1 LSQTSTES
9 TSAASSSSAAP
20 TTNKLNRTSYPEKK
34 VKLFEDLQNLAKSYN
49 VIALSKM
56 TKVRSAQL
64 MSIRK
69 KFRNEIKILTIKN
82 KVAQRS
88 FEKIFN
94 DVQGLEFLN
103 NELEGQCALMFTNI
117 SPFKL
122 NLTFDK
128 NKIFLAAKGG
138 DIAPNELTIPAG
150 NTGIN
155 PGPVLSEFKE
165 SKVPTKIDQGTIWV
179 SKDTVVAK
187 PGEVIS
193 QKLAALLSKLNIKPI
208 EAGIAVN
215 FAISEGLEFK
225 EKDLKIVIEEYIQE
239 LVKSYQEALTLS
251 VEASYFSK
259 ETMPL
264 ILIKAKQH
272 ATSLSIES
280 GYLSPETTGLVLS
293 KANSIATS
301 LYQQLGSKGYE
312 ASS

>member
-1 LSQTSTES
+1 MSQTTV
-9 TSAASSSSAAP
+9 
-20 TTNKLNRTSYPEKK
+20 KKIDRTAYPRKK
-34 VKLFEDLQNLAKSYN
+34 VELYDNLQNLAKSYN

-69 KFRNEIKILTIKN
+69 KFRNEIKITTIKN

-94 DVQGLEFLN
+94 DVKGLEFLN
-103 NELEGQCALMFTNI
+103 KELEGQCALMFTNI
-117 SPFKL
+117 NPFKL

-138 DIAPNELTIPAG
+138 DIAPNELVIPAG

-179 SKDTVVAK
+179 TKDTVVAK
-187 PGEVIS
+187 TGETIS
-193 QKLAALLSKLNIKPI
+193 QKLAALLSKLDIKPI

-225 EKDLKIVIEEYIQE
+225 EKDLKINIEEHVQE
-239 LVKSYQEALTLS
+239 IIKSFQEALALS
-251 VEASYFSK
+251 IEAVYFNK
-259 ETMPL
+259 ESTPL
-264 ILIKAKQH
+264 ILSIANQQ
-272 ATSLSIES
+272 ALSLSIES
-280 GYLSPETTGLVLS
+280 GYLTSETTELVIA
-293 KANSIATS
+293 KANSIANS
-301 LYQQLGSKGYE
+301 LENMLISKGYKNQNI
-312 ASS
+312 S